1 MDSCSVIEIVTSGG
15 RATGVDTGL
24 GFVDGDQVVV
34 AAGVSSVGLLAPLGY
49 RLPLGRSVG
58 VLAKFRCPTPLLNG
72 VVYPGKY
79 HCRPTEEGGVMIGS
93 DEFDIM
99 ADEYTDT
106 SKPPSWLYGLRDIAA
121 QDISGLGSLPIEEFR
136 IGLRPLPVRR
146 PPANR
151 PSPRSGW
158 RIRRGYAQWHNT
170 SCDSRPYGGGG
181 GGAG

>member
-1 MDSCSVIEIVTSGG
+1 MHPWVIV
-15 RATGVDTGL
+15 
-24 GFVDGDQVVV
+24 
-34 AAGVSSVGLLAPLGY
+34 
-49 RLPLGRSVG
+49 LPLGRSVG

-151 PSPRSGW
+151 PSS
-158 RIRRGYAQWHNT
+158 RRGGRLCRGHAQRHT
-170 SCDSRPYGGGG
+170 LAAIVGRTV
-181 GGAG
+181 AGEVGRGKESGVVGEYRLGRVLPTVFSD